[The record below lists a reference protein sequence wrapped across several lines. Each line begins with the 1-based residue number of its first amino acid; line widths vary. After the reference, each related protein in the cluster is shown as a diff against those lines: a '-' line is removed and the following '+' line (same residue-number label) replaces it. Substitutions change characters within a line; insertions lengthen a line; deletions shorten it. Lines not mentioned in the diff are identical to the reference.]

1 MKKRPS
7 LPFYIFLSIILG
19 ILAGW
24 LIGPPIQVIAK
35 PLGDIFMRLL
45 KMVIVPLIFSAVVS
59 GVLGIGETKNLGRMG
74 AKLLGY
80 YLTTS
85 LLAILVGLSLMNLFH
100 PGVGTTIALEGAPQ
114 IGEANF
120 SKIGEVL
127 LNIIPENPLKAM
139 VEGNMLAVIFFC
151 ILLAVFIIRL
161 PEKGRLLFTDIFTN
175 LFEVMMR
182 ITGWII
188 SLAPFGIFGLIA
200 NIVASTGFSAF
211 GALFKF
217 FLVVLTGLLIHL
229 LITLPLLLRILAK
242 IPNPYRHLKAMTEAL
257 LTAFS
262 TASSN
267 ATLPVT
273 MKCVEEK
280 SGVSK
285 ELTSFILPLGAAGN
299 MDGTALYECSV
310 AVFIAQ
316 VYGVELGFFQ
326 QLLILLIALVT
337 SLGVTG
343 IPMASLV
350 AIAIILKAVGLPL
363 EGIGLI
369 MVTDRVLDMCRTTV
383 NVFSDSC
390 GAIVVARSE
399 GERTKLVD

>member
-1 MKKRPS
+1 MLKRPS

-24 LIGPPIQVIAK
+24 LIGPPIQVISK
-35 PLGDIFMRLL
+35 PLADIFMRLL
-45 KMVIVPLIFSAVVS
+45 KMVIVPLIFAAVIS

-85 LLAILVGLSLMNLFH
+85 LLAILVGLTLMNLVR
-100 PGVGTTIALEGAPQ
+100 PGVGTSIALEGVPQ
-114 IGEANF
+114 IGDANF

-161 PEKGRLLFTDIFTN
+161 PEKGRLLFTDIFSN
-175 LFEVMMR
+175 LFEVMMM

-188 SLAPFGIFGLIA
+188 SLAPFGIFGLIS
-200 NIVASTGFSAF
+200 NVVATTGFSAF

-217 FLVVLTGLLIHL
+217 FLVVLTGLMIHL
-229 LITLPLLLRILAK
+229 LITLPLLLRILGK
-242 IPNPYRHLKAMTEAL
+242 VPHPYRHLKAMTEAL

-273 MKCVEEK
+273 MKCVETK

-363 EGIGLI
+363 QGIGLI
-369 MVTDRVLDMCRTTV
+369 MVTDRILDMCRTTV

-390 GAIVVARSE
+390 GAVVVARSE
-399 GERTKLVD
+399 GEKTKLL

>member
-1 MKKRPS
+1 MLKRPS

-24 LIGPPIQVIAK
+24 LIGPPIQVISK
-35 PLGDIFMRLL
+35 PLADIFMRLL
-45 KMVIVPLIFSAVVS
+45 RMVIVPLIFAAVIS

-85 LLAILVGLSLMNLFH
+85 LLAILVGLTLMNLVR
-100 PGVGTTIALEGAPQ
+100 PGVGTSIALEGVPQ
-114 IGEANF
+114 IGDANF

-161 PEKGRLLFTDIFTN
+161 PQKGRLLFTDIFSN
-175 LFEVMMR
+175 LFEVMMM

-188 SLAPFGIFGLIA
+188 SLAPFGIFGLIS
-200 NIVASTGFSAF
+200 NVVATTGFSAF

-217 FLVVLTGLLIHL
+217 FLVVLTGLMIHL
-229 LITLPLLLRILAK
+229 LITLPLLLRILGK
-242 IPNPYRHLKAMTEAL
+242 VPHPYRHLKAMTEAL

-273 MKCVEEK
+273 MKCVETK

-369 MVTDRVLDMCRTTV
+369 MVTDRILDMCRTTV

-390 GAIVVARSE
+390 GAVIVARSE
-399 GERTKLVD
+399 GEKTKLL